1 MKVLLALLLWV
12 SLSVN
17 ATPILVYHHVRAA
30 EASDLSIT
38 QERFEE
44 QVAWLQSEGYAFK
57 TVRNLPTTEKAVVL
71 TFDDGWRDNL
81 PALQHL
87 KDRGLTAT
95 LFPLTGIDWDGYLS
109 LRELRELSDD
119 FEIGSHTH
127 THFLSIIDNP
137 TSIDDLEVVW
147 ELVLS
152 KELLERA
159 TGKPVTSLSWP
170 FGIIQRNVLPLLP
183 NLGFRD
189 SVNVSTEATERLN
202 TLDRLTVDG
211 RCSLEE
217 FKRMVLTQTQ
227 VFCR

>member
-17 ATPILVYHHVRAA
+17 ATPILMYHRIQTDNPNLLNT
-30 EASDLSIT
+30 S
-38 QERFEE
+38 QQRFEE

-57 TVRNLPTTEKAVVL
+57 TVRDLPTTEKAVVL

-95 LFPLTGIDWDGYLS
+95 LFPLTGSDWSEYLT
-109 LRELRELSDD
+109 LAEVGELSDH

-127 THFLSIIDNP
+127 THLMNLLGGGAVDE
-137 TSIDDLEVVW
+137 LELIW

-152 KELLERA
+152 KELLERK
-159 TGKPVTSLSWP
+159 TGKQVTSLAWP
-170 FGIIQRNVLPLLP
+170 FGIIHHKVLPILQ
-183 NLGFRD
+183 NLGYEA
-189 SVNVSTEATERLN
+189 SVNVSAQTPNREN
-202 TLDRLTVDG
+202 TLDRLSVDG

-217 FKRMVLTQTQ
+217 FKRMVLTQMQ
-227 VFCR
+227 VVCQ